1 MKKRIIYQIYYN
13 IINTMSRRN
22 NRSSSEQTADIDMTP
37 MLDIVFI
44 MLIFFIVTT
53 SFVKESGIDVN
64 RPTAQTATRKEQ
76 GNIIVAIKPNG
87 DVWIDKRLVDIRA
100 VRANVARLHA
110 EQPLGSVV
118 IAADKETK
126 VQHLTQVMDQIRL
139 AGIMNASIATEI
151 ESK

>member
-1 MKKRIIYQIYYN
+1 M
-13 IINTMSRRN
+13 RRRS
-22 NRSSSEQTADIDMTP
+22 NRSNNEQTADIDMTP

-76 GNIIVAIKPNG
+76 GNIIVGIKANG

-100 VRANVARLHA
+100 VRANVSRLHA
-110 EQPLGSVV
+110 EQPLGAVV
-118 IAADKETK
+118 IAADKEAK
-126 VQHLTQVMDQIRL
+126 VKVLTQVMDQIRL
-139 AGIMNASIATEI
+139 AGIMNASIATET

>member
-1 MKKRIIYQIYYN
+1 
-13 IINTMSRRN
+13 MSRRN
-22 NRSSSEQTADIDMTP
+22 KRSSNEQTADIDMTP

-76 GNIIVAIKPNG
+76 GNIIVAIKANG
-87 DVWIDKRLVDIRA
+87 DVWIDKRLVDVRA

-118 IAADKETK
+118 IAADKDTK
-126 VQHLTQVMDQIRL
+126 VQYLTQVMDQIRL

>member
-1 MKKRIIYQIYYN
+1 M
-13 IINTMSRRN
+13 RR
-22 NRSSSEQTADIDMTP
+22 RSSRSNNEQTADIDMTP

-76 GNIIVAIKPNG
+76 GNIIVGIKANG

-100 VRANVARLHA
+100 VRANVSRLHA
-110 EQPLGSVV
+110 EQPLGAVV
-118 IAADKETK
+118 IAADKEAK
-126 VQHLTQVMDQIRL
+126 VKVLTQVMDQIRL
-139 AGIMNASIATEI
+139 AGIMNASIATET

>member
-1 MKKRIIYQIYYN
+1 MRPKR
-13 IINTMSRRN
+13 
-22 NRSSSEQTADIDMTP
+22 NRVDFDQSADIDMTP

-76 GNIIVAIKPNG
+76 GNIIVAIKSNG

-118 IAADKETK
+118 IAADKDTK
-126 VQHLTQVMDQIRL
+126 VNDLTQVMDQIRM
-139 AGIMNASIATEI
+139 AGIMNAAIATET
-151 ESK
+151 E

>member
-1 MKKRIIYQIYYN
+1 
-13 IINTMSRRN
+13 MSRRSR
-22 NRSSSEQTADIDMTP
+22 RSDSEQTADIDMTP

-53 SFVKESGIDVN
+53 SFVKESGIDIN

-100 VRANVARLHA
+100 VRANVSRLHA

-118 IAADKETK
+118 IAADKEARVK
-126 VQHLTQVMDQIRL
+126 VLAQVLDQIRL
-139 AGIMNASIATEI
+139 AGIMNSSFATET
-151 ESK
+151 ESN

>member
-1 MKKRIIYQIYYN
+1 MR
-13 IINTMSRRN
+13 
-22 NRSSSEQTADIDMTP
+22 RSSHRYGSEQNAEIDMTP

-53 SFVKESGIDVN
+53 SFVKESGIEVN

-76 GNIIVAIKPNG
+76 GNIIVAIKANG
-87 DVWIDKRLVDIRA
+87 AIWIDKRQVDVRA

-118 IAADKETK
+118 IAADKETR
-126 VQHLTQVMDQIRL
+126 VSVLTQVMDQIRL
-139 AGIMNASIATEI
+139 AGITDASIATE
-151 ESK
+151 SGSP